1 VEPLAARWWGP
12 VGSADIGHHLP
23 LLGLVEPADAVD
35 SVGSVGVAAVG
46 TAGALAGQPVAAVGS
61 SDDRPGPVVVGGRDS
76 RCTARP
82 PRWRPRWRT
91 APRGGPTGTA
101 RPLTVG
107 GEGARIERS
116 KHRAQGRGG
125 RPARRLAVAIA
136 RWRTASGLRAGMPRP
151 WRVKALRSDSQI
163 VPRWVAA
170 LTLPSRSANAKARS
184 ASPRSARNRLGC
196 QPSAGRPLPAVNHL
210 VSPRSTGRPE
220 DAHDGQPAGRHFAA
234 LASIAPCSRHP
245 SGTCS
250 DSTRLARLRLRV
262 VGLRRRSGRDGSS
275 WRER

>member
-1 VEPLAARWWGP
+1 MSQGHQGRQRVWNRSLLAGGGRWAQRTSATISRSWGWWERLVRSARSAWRRSGRLARWPASRWLRSARRMIAQARWW
-12 VGSADIGHHLP
+12 A
-23 LLGLVEPADAVD
+23 
-35 SVGSVGVAAVG
+35 
-46 TAGALAGQPVAAVGS
+46 
-61 SDDRPGPVVVGGRDS
+61 GGRDS
-76 RCTARP
+76 RRTARR

-151 WRVKALRSDSQI
+151 WRVKALRSDSQV

-196 QPSAGRPLPAVNHL
+196 QPSGWRSCPRPSSAPHWAMSGCGR
-210 VSPRSTGRPE
+210 S
-220 DAHDGQPAGRHFAA
+220 
-234 LASIAPCSRHP
+234 
-245 SGTCS
+245 
-250 DSTRLARLRLRV
+250 
-262 VGLRRRSGRDGSS
+262 RRRAVRRHRADPAAAGSLSLDGAPQHGA
-275 WRER
+275 WAG